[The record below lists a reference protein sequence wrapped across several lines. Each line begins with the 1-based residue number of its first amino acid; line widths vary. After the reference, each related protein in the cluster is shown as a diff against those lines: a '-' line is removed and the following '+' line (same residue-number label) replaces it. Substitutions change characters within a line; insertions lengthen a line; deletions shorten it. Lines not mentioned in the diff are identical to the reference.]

1 MYLLSQLWLYLVL
14 ACLAGAAFG
23 FALRVVCA
31 RRAQAAQLQGLR
43 DEARRVDAAHAA
55 ELAALRS
62 EHDEALASLR
72 ADLTASAAQATALQ
86 TRVER
91 LSDDHRQASRRLG
104 LLDAELLTQRAD
116 KARLATELQ
125 QAAAQATEVGQALDA
140 LRADHAA
147 LLQASQTERDAL
159 QERLAAV
166 QADHA
171 TLTSRQTATA
181 GDLSAAQRRA
191 EGLAADLDL
200 ARTRAEQLEAERVRL
215 RDVQADE
222 AGAVAQ
228 RHELALAALRAEVD
242 AARSA
247 RAQQRE
253 AGLAAAAAATAAAG
267 AAALAHRQA
276 VEALELRLAERVA
289 ERDQR
294 DEALGDVQ
302 ARLSAAEAELAKRE
316 ARLTA
321 QAQALDEAARSA
333 DALALERDAQRDQL
347 LGALA
352 RQQDEAEAARRAHA
366 QALQEQREAHAQAW
380 AEGDAR
386 QAEQAE
392 RLEALQAAL
401 EAAQTDAAR
410 RTAELDSLHATL
422 RANDEQLAVLSERA
436 ESERGRRE
444 ALEIALGTA
453 RGQAAEQQ
461 EACRQHVDALTAE
474 LERLRAAVAEAAQA
488 DAAQAG
494 AAPPQPDAEP
504 DEPPQPPSAPPPGRP
519 PVSALAL
526 ASKDELAG
534 LVLAAGDGQAPM
546 GVSPEPLGSEAGGAG
561 HGTPDDLKVIDGIGP
576 VNEAWLHQQG
586 VRYFWQIAAWSAPE
600 VAWVAH
606 HLPNFGSRVYREN
619 WVAQAAKLAAQRDA
633 AKPEAS

>member
-1 MYLLSQLWLYLVL
+1 
-14 ACLAGAAFG
+14 
-23 FALRVVCA
+23 
-31 RRAQAAQLQGLR
+31 
-43 DEARRVDAAHAA
+43 
-55 ELAALRS
+55 
-62 EHDEALASLR
+62 
-72 ADLTASAAQATALQ
+72 
-86 TRVER
+86 
-91 LSDDHRQASRRLG
+91 
-104 LLDAELLTQRAD
+104 
-116 KARLATELQ
+116 
-125 QAAAQATEVGQALDA
+125 
-140 LRADHAA
+140 
-147 LLQASQTERDAL
+147 
-159 QERLAAV
+159 
-166 QADHA
+166 
-171 TLTSRQTATA
+171 
-181 GDLSAAQRRA
+181 
-191 EGLAADLDL
+191 
-200 ARTRAEQLEAERVRL
+200 
-215 RDVQADE
+215 
-222 AGAVAQ
+222 
-228 RHELALAALRAEVD
+228 
-242 AARSA
+242 
-247 RAQQRE
+247 
-253 AGLAAAAAATAAAG
+253 
-267 AAALAHRQA
+267 
-276 VEALELRLAERVA
+276 
-289 ERDQR
+289 
-294 DEALGDVQ
+294 
-302 ARLSAAEAELAKRE
+302 
-316 ARLTA
+316 
-321 QAQALDEAARSA
+321 
-333 DALALERDAQRDQL
+333 ALERDAQRDQL

-474 LERLRAAVAEAAQA
+474 LERLRVAVAE
-488 DAAQAG
+488 AAQAG
-494 AAPPQPDAEP
+494 AAPPQPDVEP

-546 GVSPEPLGSEAGGAG
+546 GVSPEPLGSESGSTG

-586 VRYFWQIAAWSAPE
+586 VWYFWQIAAWSAPE